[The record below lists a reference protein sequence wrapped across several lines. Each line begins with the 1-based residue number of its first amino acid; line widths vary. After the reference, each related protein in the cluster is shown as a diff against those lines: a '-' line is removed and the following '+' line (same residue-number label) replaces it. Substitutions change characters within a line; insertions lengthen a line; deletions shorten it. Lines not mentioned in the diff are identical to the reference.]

1 MKLIKF
7 ELFENNA
14 NQTKGNTQGMGSVQS
29 PQPKGQDEIVSE
41 LPSKKRIPEPKEE
54 TPEKTNES
62 VLSFN
67 DFHLNE
73 DGGVATATLGNTGGM
88 GAVVVPTI
96 GGDGATGSNF
106 NYNGDGNPTDTGTKG
121 SGDLPA
127 YDTGK
132 KFDTNPFK
140 KKKKKKKT
148 TKESRHFGT
157 ETPKEDMYVTS
168 WSDWMTTNEN
178 NSSNE
183 YDVND
188 IVTVDPSITTDPYN
202 KKGETGT
209 VVYISKKG
217 DCVVE
222 FNDSTIGVY
231 SADTLILKWQMPK

>member
-7 ELFENNA
+7 ELFENTA

-29 PQPKGQDEIVSE
+29 PQPKGQDETVSE

-54 TPEKTNES
+54 NPQETTNES
-62 VLSFN
+62 VKSFKY
-67 DFHLNE
+67 FQLNE
-73 DGGVATATLGNTGGM
+73 EGGVAAATLGNTGGM
-88 GAVVVPTI
+88 GSVTAPTI

-106 NYNGDGNPTDTGTKG
+106 NYSGDGNPTDTGTIG

-127 YDTGK
+127 YDMGK
-132 KFDTNPFK
+132 KFDTEPFKKK

-157 ETPKEDMYVTS
+157 DTPKEDMYITS
-168 WSDWMTTNEN
+168 WTDWMTTNEN

-188 IVTVDPSITTDPYN
+188 IVTVDPHGQSEVSVDKLYEKIIKFD
-202 KKGETGT
+202 
-209 VVYISKKG
+209 
-217 DCVVE
+217 D
-222 FNDSTIGVY
+222 FR
-231 SADTLILKWQMPK
+231 